1 METLSRAKEI
11 AKRDTTTFKRIDDLI
26 ADLYLDMGDF
36 QKAESL
42 ITKSGSELSKGRL
55 HLLKKDYAKAASQ
68 YDALAKQAEKSGNVD
83 NLFTAYTGLGLAE
96 EGLEDFKA
104 AATYFQ
110 KAIESVEE
118 IRSTLTL
125 PERSE
130 FFNVR
135 IGGFMRT
142 APYEGIA
149 RVSVKMNKPADALRE
164 SELTKARGF
173 SEAIS
178 RRVEGVFQD
187 IPEEIMEKD
196 LEVNERLA
204 ALLKR
209 KQSAY
214 EQGEQQV
221 LQSLEP
227 QIKEAKE
234 NLAAHIEKLRAEFP
248 LFAATKYPEAPEL
261 GKTALKTNEW
271 VLAYHVTDE
280 GVLIYLTRGKELIKG
295 FFKPIPRADLES
307 LVLKFMT
314 PLKVVAGQDDLV
326 EKLRAF
332 DFESGKEACRFAAG
346 RCSSLLFRKG

>member
-1 METLSRAKEI
+1 MLYQSVGQHQKALETLGRAKEI
-11 AKRDTTTFKRIDDLI
+11 AKRNASTSSRIDDLI
-26 ADLYLDMGDF
+26 ASLYLDRGDL

-42 ITKSGSELSKGRL
+42 ITKSGSEPSKGRL

-68 YDALAKQAEKSGNVD
+68 YEALAKQAEKSGNVD
-83 NLFTAYTGLGLAE
+83 NLFTAFTGLGLAE

-118 IRSTLTL
+118 VRSTLSV

-149 RVSVKMNKPADALRE
+149 RVSVKMNKPVDALRE
-164 SELTKARGF
+164 SEMTKARGF
-173 SEAIS
+173 SEAVS

-196 LEVNERLA
+196 LEVNERLTV
-204 ALLKR
+204 LLKR

-214 EQGEQQV
+214 EQGEKEV

-227 QIKEAKE
+227 QIKEARSD
-234 NLAAHIEKLRAEFP
+234 LATYIEKLRAEYP
-248 LFAATKYPEAPEL
+248 LFAATKYPEAPDL
-261 GKTALKTNEW
+261 GKTAIKTNEW
-271 VLAYHVTDE
+271 VLAYHVT
-280 GVLIYLTRGKELIKG
+280 RG
-295 FFKPIPRADLES
+295 S
-307 LVLKFMT
+307 
-314 PLKVVAGQDDLV
+314 
-326 EKLRAF
+326 
-332 DFESGKEACRFAAG
+332 
-346 RCSSLLFRKG
+346 